1 MEHHGILSLVP
12 AIVVVAFALKTH
24 RTFEA
29 LMAGS
34 LVGFFLLHQFGFINA
49 LSDSLYGL
57 MSFETI
63 GWIILVCGLFG
74 SLIQILVYTGGARA
88 FSDGLLKHVKS
99 EKSALMTTWFMG
111 LLIFIDDY
119 LNALTIGN
127 SMSKVTDKF
136 NISREKLAYIVDST
150 AAPICVLVPL
160 STWAIYI
167 SGLLEATGVAESGR
181 GLSSYIFVIPFI
193 IYAWVAILIVPLVA
207 LKLIPSIG
215 PMKIAD
221 QRAASTGQLAPL
233 DSELI
238 SIDTD
243 EAKHTNPI
251 VADFVL
257 PIIVLIG
264 ATIYFEIDA
273 LKGVIY
279 SLLFSVLYFS
289 IIRKGFTFFG
299 VIELAFKGFK
309 GMLYTLAIIVM
320 SFVLKDVNDALGLT
334 EYVIE
339 TITPVLSATW
349 LPALAFLSLSIVTFA
364 TGSFW
369 GVYAITLPIIVPLAA
384 SMDADVFLAV
394 GAVVSAGAFGSH
406 ACFYGDSTVLSSSA
420 SGCNN
425 IAHATTQ
432 FPYALIAGV
441 VSFFIYVILGY
452 MVT

>member
-1 MEHHGILSLVP
+1 MEHYGILSLVP
-12 AIVVVAFALKTH
+12 ALVVVAFALKTH

-29 LMAGS
+29 LLAGS
-34 LVGFFLLHQFGFINA
+34 LVGFVILYQLGFVNA
-49 LSDSLYGL
+49 FSDSLYGL
-57 MSFETI
+57 MSYETI

-74 SLIQILVYTGGARA
+74 SLIQILVHTGGARA
-88 FSDGLLKHVKS
+88 FSEGLLKRVKT
-99 EKSALMTTWFMG
+99 EKGALITTWFMG

-136 NISREKLAYIVDST
+136 KVSREKLAYIVDST

-181 GLSSYIFVIPFI
+181 GLSSYIEVIPFM

-215 PMKIAD
+215 PMKKAD
-221 QRAASTGQLAPL
+221 QRAASTGKLSPPNS
-233 DSELI
+233 DNI
-238 SIDTD
+238 SMDIK
-243 EAKHTNPI
+243 EGKNTNP
-251 VADFVL
+251 VMADFIL
-257 PIIVLIG
+257 PIIVLIA

-273 LKGVIY
+273 LKGIIY
-279 SLLFSVLYFS
+279 SLMFTVVYFAFF
-289 IIRKGFTFFG
+289 RKGFTLFG
-299 VIELAFKGFK
+299 VVELAFKGFK
-309 GMLYTLAIIVM
+309 GMVYTLAIIVM

-339 TITPVLSATW
+339 SITPVLSVAW
-349 LPALAFLSLSIVTFA
+349 LPALAFLSLSAITFA

-384 SMDADVFLAV
+384 SMDANMYLAV

-420 SGCNN
+420 TGCNN
-425 IAHATTQ
+425 MAHATTQ
-432 FPYALIAGV
+432 FPYALIAGTI
-441 VSFFIYVILGY
+441 SFGIYILLGF
-452 MVT
+452 MFA